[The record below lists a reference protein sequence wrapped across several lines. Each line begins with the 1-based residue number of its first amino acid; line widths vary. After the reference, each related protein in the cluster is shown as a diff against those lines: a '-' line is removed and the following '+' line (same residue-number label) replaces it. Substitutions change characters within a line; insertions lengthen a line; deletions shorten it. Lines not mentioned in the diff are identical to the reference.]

1 MNSPLTFAATPSH
14 MLEDSIGAFD
24 TTEAR
29 RPMRN
34 RREMGLQDGR
44 FNALQELAQHVS
56 QLCAFAVARGIEA
69 EHVVELIRRCK
80 LTWPE
85 GRVGSWPVTI
95 RALGRFEI
103 LKNDQ
108 PLQAEGKAQ
117 RKPMALL
124 KALVALGGADVP
136 EDKLIDI
143 VWAESLDGDGQ
154 KVFDVTMHRLR
165 KLLGHD
171 AAVHVSDRRVSL
183 NRELVWV
190 DLWALERQLAA
201 AIPHANATL
210 PDPAQL
216 DSAAAAILELYR
228 GHLLEGEADAAWL
241 LPVRNCLNGRF
252 QRFVIRLGEHW
263 ETVGQWSRA
272 AGLYERGVELNPLAE
287 TFYCRLMVCL
297 HAQGRRAEAIEVF
310 RRCRQMLS
318 VTLGVKPTE
327 TTEAVYRR
335 LFDA

>member
-14 MLEDSIGAFD
+14 LLEDSIGAFD
-24 TTEAR
+24 TTEVK

-34 RREMGLQDGR
+34 GREMALQDGR
-44 FNALQELAQHVS
+44 FNALQELAQLVS

-69 EHVVELIRRCK
+69 DHVVELIRRC
-80 LTWPE
+80 PE
-85 GRVGSWPVTI
+85 GRVGSWPVSI

-183 NRELVWV
+183 NREFVWV

-201 AIPHANATL
+201 AIPNTNATL
-210 PDPAQL
+210 PDAAQL
-216 DSAAAAILELYR
+216 DSAAAAMLDLYR

-252 QRFVIRLGEHW
+252 QRFVSTLGEHW
-263 ETVGQWSRA
+263 ETTGQWPRA
-272 AGLYERGVELNPLAE
+272 AELYERGVELDPLAE